1 MNRNRKL
8 CYLPTALLDLDLPP
22 ETIAA
27 LEAIAAKKGVSLEE
41 VIWTAIDQGILR
53 EKHSNN

>member
-1 MNRNRKL
+1 MLMNRN

-27 LEAIAAKKGVSLEE
+27 LEAIAARKGLGLEQ
-41 VIWTAIDQGILR
+41 VIWTAIDQGICGR
-53 EKHSNN
+53 NIRTTQ